1 MEKIEISATDET
13 KLLGDSMNR
22 LIDSFNHILK
32 LVMSSSDNLNNFAF
46 QLNESSEM
54 VSEATTEVTKAMI
67 QMASTTED
75 QSKETQN
82 GVQMVTVLGDYI
94 KDTADASA
102 RIETVVQENMTL
114 KRKGLLRLIF

>member
-54 VSEATTEVTKAMI
+54 VSEATTEATKAMI

-75 QSKETQN
+75 QSKKPRTSSD
-82 GVQMVTVLGDYI
+82 GYCP
-94 KDTADASA
+94 
-102 RIETVVQENMTL
+102 R
-114 KRKGLLRLIF
+114 GLYQRHGRCQC